1 MREPVTEF
9 IERAVSDYM
18 TIRVEA
24 NDMLPI
30 TGVKADVMKKVDGL
44 YVEKFEMTGIN
55 SLTITAMYYA

>member
-1 MREPVTEF
+1 MRELVTEF

-30 TGVKADVMKKVDGL
+30 TGVKEDVIKKVEGL

-55 SLTITAMYYA
+55 SVTITAMYYA